1 VEKGNNKMTS
11 QTLKDIIITNK
22 EINGYMDKREA
33 GEHLKIKTPKD
44 YVGDVKSYF
53 NEDLTSG
60 LALPFN
66 TTHSDFRVRSGEVS
80 LVTGY
85 SGHGKSA
92 WLNYVM
98 LHLLQQQKS
107 MIASFEMLPKQ
118 TLGRMCQQTGEAMPN
133 DEYIESF
140 INKLE
145 KRLFM
150 YDTEGETTTAKKV
163 QEVIYYCAEK
173 LDVKLMV
180 IDSLMKCGIP
190 SEDYAGQK
198 KFVDDLCVSA
208 RDLGI
213 HIFLVA
219 HSRKTA
225 SEDDGSSKF
234 DVSGSSDITNLVDN
248 VLSVHRNKKRE
259 REMAE
264 GGIDEK
270 IMSQAPCSVFLLKQ
284 RHGQGTESKWG
295 LGYKPET
302 LEYTERW

>member
-1 VEKGNNKMTS
+1 MTS
-11 QTLKDIIITNK
+11 QTLEDILITDK
-22 EINGYMDKREA
+22 EVSGYMEA
-33 GEHLKIKTPKD
+33 RDNSEHLKIKNPSD
-44 YVGDVKSYF
+44 YTEEVIKHF

-60 LALPFN
+60 LALPFHK
-66 TTHSDFRVRSGEVS
+66 THTDFRVRDGEVT

-92 WLNYVM
+92 WLNYVI

-107 MIASFEMLPKQ
+107 MIASFEMLAKT
-118 TLGRMCQQTGEAMPN
+118 TLSRMCQQTGEAMPN
-133 DEYIESF
+133 DNYITDF

-145 KRLFM
+145 KRLYM
-150 YDTEGETTTAKKV
+150 YDPQGETSAKKV
-163 QEVIYYCAEK
+163 LEVLYFASET
-173 LDVKLMV
+173 LGVKLFV

-190 SEDYAGQK
+190 SEDYAKQK
-198 KFVDDLCVSA
+198 EFVNSLCVAA

-225 SEDDGSSKF
+225 SEDEGSTKF

-270 IMSQAPCSVFLLKQ
+270 IMNSSPCSVYLLKQ
-284 RHGQGTESKWG
+284 RHGQGTETSWG
-295 LGYKPET
+295 LGYKPKT
-302 LEYTERW
+302 LEYTETW

>member
-1 VEKGNNKMTS
+1 MTS
-11 QTLKDIIITNK
+11 QTLEDILITNK
-22 EINGYMDKREA
+22 EIDGYMEKRET

-53 NEDLTSG
+53 NDDLTSG

-198 KFVDDLCVSA
+198 RFVDDLCVSA

>member
-1 VEKGNNKMTS
+1 MTS
-11 QTLKDIIITNK
+11 QTLEDILITNK
-22 EINGYMDKREA
+22 EIDGYMETRDT

-133 DEYIESF
+133 DEYVESF

-150 YDTEGETTTAKKV
+150 YDTKGETTTPKKV
-163 QEVIYYCAEK
+163 QEVVYYCAEK
-173 LDVKLMV
+173 LGVKLMV

-198 KFVDDLCVSA
+198 KFIDDLCISA

-284 RHGQGTESKWG
+284 RHGQGTESRWG

>member
-1 VEKGNNKMTS
+1 MVA
-11 QTLKDIIITNK
+11 QTLEDILITNQ
-22 EINGYMDKREA
+22 EIDGYMETRET

-44 YVGDVKSYF
+44 YVGAVKSYF
-53 NEDLTSG
+53 NDDLTSG

-145 KRLFM
+145 KRLYM

-198 KFVDDLCVSA
+198 RFVDDLCVSA

-259 REMAE
+259 RELAE

>member
-1 VEKGNNKMTS
+1 MTA
-11 QTLKDIIITNK
+11 QTLEDILITNK
-22 EINGYMDKREA
+22 EIDGYMDKRNT

-44 YVGDVKSYF
+44 YRGDVKTYF
-53 NEDLTSG
+53 NDDVISG

-66 TTHSDFRVRSGEVS
+66 ATHKDFRVRSGEVT

-98 LHLLQQQKS
+98 LHLLQQQKA

-118 TLGRMCQQTGEAMPN
+118 TLGRMCQQTGEAVPN
-133 DEYIESF
+133 DDYVDDF
-140 INKLE
+140 INTLE

-163 QEVIYYCAEK
+163 QEVVYYCAEK
-173 LDVKLMV
+173 LGVKLMV

-190 SEDYAGQK
+190 SEDYARQK
-198 KFVDDLCVSA
+198 QFVDDLCVSA

-219 HSRKTA
+219 HSRKT
-225 SEDDGSSKF
+225 STEDEGSSKF

-248 VLSVHRNKKRE
+248 ILSVHRNKKRE
-259 REMAE
+259 RELAE
-264 GGIDEK
+264 GGLDEK
-270 IMSQAPCSVFLLKQ
+270 IMNSPPCSVYLLKQ
-284 RHGQGTESKWG
+284 RHGQGIETRWSF
-295 LGYKPET
+295 GYKPDT

>member
-1 VEKGNNKMTS
+1 MTS
-11 QTLKDIIITNK
+11 QTLEDILITNK
-22 EINGYMDKREA
+22 EIDGYMETRDT

-133 DEYIESF
+133 DEYVESF

-163 QEVIYYCAEK
+163 QEVVYYCAEK
-173 LDVKLMV
+173 LGVKLMV

-284 RHGQGTESKWG
+284 RHGQGTESRWG

>member
-1 VEKGNNKMTS
+1 MTA
-11 QTLKDIIITNK
+11 QTLEDILITDK
-22 EINGYMDKREA
+22 EVSGYMETRDT
-33 GEHLKIKTPKD
+33 GEHRKIKTPKD
-44 YVGDVKSYF
+44 YVDDVKSYF
-53 NEDLTSG
+53 NDDLTSG
-60 LALPFN
+60 LALPFSN
-66 TTHSDFRVRSGEVS
+66 THNDFRVREGEVS

-98 LHLLQQQKS
+98 LHLLQQQNS

-118 TLGRMCQQTGEAMPN
+118 TLGRMCKQTGEAVPS
-133 DEYIESF
+133 DEYVESF
-140 INKLE
+140 LNKLQ
-145 KRLFM
+145 KRLYM
-150 YDTEGETTTAKKV
+150 YDTQGETTTAKRV
-163 QEVIYYCAEK
+163 LEVLYYGAEK
-173 LDVKLMV
+173 LNVKLFV
-180 IDSLMKCGIP
+180 VDSLMKCGIP

-198 KFVDDLCVSA
+198 RFIDELCVSA

-259 REMAE
+259 RELAE
-264 GGIDEK
+264 GGLDEK
-270 IMSQAPCSVFLLKQ
+270 IMNQAPCSVYLLKQ

>member
-1 VEKGNNKMTS
+1 MVT
-11 QTLKDIIITNK
+11 QTLDDILITNK
-22 EINGYMDKREA
+22 EINGYMEKREA
-33 GEHLKIKTPKD
+33 GEHLKVKTPKD
-44 YVGDVKSYF
+44 YVDDVKSYF
-53 NEDLTSG
+53 NDDLTSG
-60 LALPFN
+60 LALPFS
-66 TTHSDFRVRSGEVS
+66 TTHSDFRIREGEVT

-118 TLGRMCQQTGEAMPN
+118 TLGRMCKQTGEAVPN
-133 DEYIESF
+133 DEYIDDF
-140 INKLE
+140 LNKVQ
-145 KRLFM
+145 KRLYM
-150 YDTEGETTTAKKV
+150 YDTAGEATTAKKI
-163 QEVIYYCAEK
+163 QEVVYYCAEK
-173 LDVKLMV
+173 LGVKLIV

-198 KFVDDLCVSA
+198 RFVDDLCVSA

-248 VLSVHRNKKRE
+248 VVSIHRNKKRE
-259 REMAE
+259 RETAE

-270 IMSQAPCSVFLLKQ
+270 IMNQAPCSMYLLKQ
-284 RHGQGTESKWG
+284 RHGQGTEAKWG
-295 LGYKPET
+295 LGYVPAT

>member
-1 VEKGNNKMTS
+1 MVA
-11 QTLKDIIITNK
+11 QTLEDILITNQ
-22 EINGYMDKREA
+22 EIDGYMETRET

-53 NEDLTSG
+53 NDDLTSG

-145 KRLFM
+145 KRLYM
-150 YDTEGETTTAKKV
+150 YDTEGETTTAKRV
-163 QEVIYYCAEK
+163 LEVLYYGAEK
-173 LDVKLMV
+173 LGVKLFV

-198 KFVDDLCVSA
+198 RFVDELCVSA

>member
-1 VEKGNNKMTS
+1 MTS
-11 QTLKDIIITNK
+11 QTLEDILITNK
-22 EINGYMDKREA
+22 EIDGYMETRDT

-133 DEYIESF
+133 DEYVESF

-145 KRLFM
+145 KRLYM

-163 QEVIYYCAEK
+163 QEVVYYCAEK
-173 LDVKLMV
+173 LGVKLMV

-270 IMSQAPCSVFLLKQ
+270 IMSQAPCSVYLLKQ
-284 RHGQGTESKWG
+284 RHGQGTESRWG

>member
-1 VEKGNNKMTS
+1 MTS
-11 QTLKDIIITNK
+11 QTLEDILITNQ
-22 EINGYMDKREA
+22 EIDGYMETRET

-44 YVGDVKSYF
+44 YVGAVKSYF
-53 NEDLTSG
+53 NDDLTSG

-66 TTHSDFRVRSGEVS
+66 TTHSDFRVRGGEVTI
-80 LVTGY
+80 VTGY

-98 LHLLQQQKS
+98 LHLLQQQKA

-118 TLGRMCQQTGEAMPN
+118 TLGRMCQQTGEAVPN

-163 QEVIYYCAEK
+163 QEVVYYCAEK
-173 LDVKLMV
+173 LGVKLMV

-198 KFVDDLCVSA
+198 RFVDDLCVSA
-208 RDLGI
+208 RDLGV

-219 HSRKTA
+219 HSKKTA
-225 SEDDGSSKF
+225 SEDEGSNKF

-248 VLSVHRNKKRE
+248 VLSVHRNKRRE
-259 REMAE
+259 RELAE

-270 IMSQAPCSVFLLKQ
+270 IMHQAPCSVYLLKQ
-284 RHGQGTESKWG
+284 RHGQGTEAKWG

>member
-1 VEKGNNKMTS
+1 MT
-11 QTLKDIIITNK
+11 KIFDDILITNK
-22 EINGYMDKREA
+22 EIDGYMEKRNT

-44 YVGDVKSYF
+44 YTSDVKSYF
-53 NEDLTSG
+53 NDDLTSG
-60 LALPFN
+60 LALPFSH
-66 TTHSDFRVRSGEVS
+66 THNDFRVREGEVT

-92 WLNYVM
+92 WLNYIM
-98 LHLLQQQKS
+98 LHLLQQQKT

-118 TLGRMCQQTGEAMPN
+118 TLGRMCKQTGEAVPN
-133 DEYIESF
+133 DDYVEDF
-140 INKLE
+140 LNKLQ
-145 KRLFM
+145 KRLYM

-163 QEVIYYCAEK
+163 QEVVYWSAEK
-173 LDVKLMV
+173 LGVKLMV

-198 KFVDDLCVSA
+198 QFVDDLCVSA

-219 HSRKTA
+219 HSKKTA
-225 SEDDGSSKF
+225 SEDEGSNKF

-248 VLSVHRNKKRE
+248 VISVHRNKKRE

-270 IMSQAPCSVFLLKQ
+270 IMNQAPCSVYLLKQ
-284 RHGQGTESKWG
+284 RHGQGVETKWG
-295 LGYKPET
+295 LGYVPPT
-302 LEYTERW
+302 LEYKERW

>member
-1 VEKGNNKMTS
+1 MVA
-11 QTLKDIIITNK
+11 QTLEDILITNQ
-22 EINGYMDKREA
+22 EIDGYMETRET

-44 YVGDVKSYF
+44 YVGAVKSYF
-53 NEDLTSG
+53 NDDLTSG

-145 KRLFM
+145 KRLYM
-150 YDTEGETTTAKKV
+150 YDTEGETTTAKRV
-163 QEVIYYCAEK
+163 LEVLYYGAEK
-173 LDVKLMV
+173 LGVKLFV

-198 KFVDDLCVSA
+198 RFVDELCVSA

-259 REMAE
+259 REVAE

-270 IMSQAPCSVFLLKQ
+270 IMSQSPCSVYLLKQ

-302 LEYTERW
+302 LEYTETW

>member
-1 VEKGNNKMTS
+1 MTS
-11 QTLKDIIITNK
+11 QTLEDILITNK
-22 EINGYMDKREA
+22 EIDGYMETRDT

-53 NEDLTSG
+53 NDDLTSG

-118 TLGRMCQQTGEAMPN
+118 TLGRMCQQTGEAIPN

-198 KFVDDLCVSA
+198 RFVDDLCVSA

>member
-1 VEKGNNKMTS
+1 MTS
-11 QTLKDIIITNK
+11 QTLEDILITNK
-22 EINGYMDKREA
+22 EIDGYMEKRET

-53 NEDLTSG
+53 NDDLTSG

-118 TLGRMCQQTGEAMPN
+118 TLGRMCQQTGEAIPN

-198 KFVDDLCVSA
+198 RFVDDLCVSA

>member
-1 VEKGNNKMTS
+1 MVT
-11 QTLKDIIITNK
+11 QTLEDMLVTDA
-22 EINGYMDKREA
+22 EISGYMEKRDNQ
-33 GEHLKIKTPKD
+33 EHLKIKNPSE
-44 YVGDVKSYF
+44 YINDVKEYF
-53 NEDLTSG
+53 SEDLTGG
-60 LALPFN
+60 LALPF
-66 TTHSDFRVRSGEVS
+66 TKTHTDFRIRSGEVT
-80 LVTGY
+80 LCTGY

-98 LHLLQQQKS
+98 LHLLQQQKT

-118 TLGRMCQQTGEAMPN
+118 TLGRLCQQSGEAMPN
-133 DEYIESF
+133 DDYIQDF

-145 KRLFM
+145 RRLYM
-150 YDTEGETTTAKKV
+150 YDPQGETSAKKV
-163 QEVIYYCAEK
+163 LEVIYYCAEK
-173 LDVKLMV
+173 LGVKLMV
-180 IDSLMKCGIP
+180 IDSLMKCGIA
-190 SEDYAGQK
+190 SEDYARQK
-198 KFVDDLCVSA
+198 EFVNSLCVAA

-225 SEDDGSSKF
+225 NEDDGSTKM

-270 IMSQAPCSVFLLKQ
+270 VMNSSPCSVYLLKQ
-284 RHGQGTESKWG
+284 RHGQGTETKWG
-295 LGYKPET
+295 FGYLPKT
-302 LEYTERW
+302 FQYTETW

>member
-1 VEKGNNKMTS
+1 MAT
-11 QTLKDIIITNK
+11 QTLEDIIVTDK
-22 EINGYMDKREA
+22 EISGYMEKRDNQ
-33 GEHLKIKTPKD
+33 EHLKIKSPSD
-44 YVGDVKSYF
+44 YLQAVNDYF

-60 LALPFN
+60 LALPFQK
-66 TTHSDFRVRSGEVS
+66 THTDFRVRSGEVT

-118 TLGRMCQQTGEAMPN
+118 TLGRMCQQSGEAMPN
-133 DEYIESF
+133 DEYIQDF
-140 INKLE
+140 INGLE
-145 KRLFM
+145 RRLYM
-150 YDTEGETTTAKKV
+150 YDPEGETTAKKV
-163 QEVIYYCAEK
+163 QEVVYYCAEK
-173 LDVKLMV
+173 LGVKLMV

-190 SEDYAGQK
+190 SEDYARQK
-198 KFVDDLCVSA
+198 EFVNQLCVSA

-248 VLSVHRNKKRE
+248 ILSVHRNKKRE
-259 REMAE
+259 REVAE
-264 GGIDEK
+264 NGGIDEE
-270 IMSQAPCSVFLLKQ
+270 IMSKSPCSVYLLKQ
-284 RHGQGTESKWG
+284 RHGQGTETRWG
-295 LGYKPET
+295 FGYKPKT
-302 LEYTERW
+302 LEYTEAW

>member
-1 VEKGNNKMTS
+1 MTT
-11 QTLKDIIITNK
+11 QTLDDILITNK
-22 EINGYMDKREA
+22 EINGYMETRET

-44 YVGDVKSYF
+44 YIKDVKSYF
-53 NEDLTSG
+53 NDDLTSG
-60 LALPFN
+60 LALPFS
-66 TTHSDFRVRSGEVS
+66 TTHADFRVRSGEVT

-98 LHLLQQQKS
+98 LHLLQQQNS

-118 TLGRMCQQTGEAMPN
+118 TLGRMCMQTGEIMPS
-133 DEYIESF
+133 DEYIEDF
-140 INKLE
+140 LNKLQ
-145 KRLFM
+145 KRLYM

-163 QEVIYYCAEK
+163 QEVVYYCAEK
-173 LDVKLMV
+173 LGVKLMV

-190 SEDYAGQK
+190 SEDYAKQK
-198 KFVDDLCVSA
+198 DFVDNLCVSA

-225 SEDDGSSKF
+225 SEDEGSSKF

-248 VLSVHRNKKRE
+248 VISIHRNKKRE

-270 IMSQAPCSVFLLKQ
+270 IMSQAPCSVYLLKQ
-284 RHGQGTESKWG
+284 RHGQGTETKWG
-295 LGYKPET
+295 LGYKPKTMEYSET
-302 LEYTERW
+302 W

>member
-1 VEKGNNKMTS
+1 MTS
-11 QTLKDIIITNK
+11 QTLEDILITNK
-22 EINGYMDKREA
+22 EIDGYMETRDT

-133 DEYIESF
+133 DEYVESF

-150 YDTEGETTTAKKV
+150 YDTKGETTTPKKV
-163 QEVIYYCAEK
+163 QEVVYYCAEK
-173 LDVKLMV
+173 LGVKLMV

-198 KFVDDLCVSA
+198 KFIDDLCISA

-234 DVSGSSDITNLVDN
+234 DVSGISDITNLVDN

-284 RHGQGTESKWG
+284 RHGQGTESRWG

>member
-1 VEKGNNKMTS
+1 MTA
-11 QTLKDIIITNK
+11 QTLEDILVTDK
-22 EINGYMDKREA
+22 EIEGYMNKRDNQ
-33 GEHLKIKTPKD
+33 EHLKIKNPKE
-44 YVGDVKSYF
+44 YLEDVKSYF
-53 NEDLTSG
+53 NDDLTSG
-60 LALPFN
+60 LGLPFHK
-66 TTHSDFRVRSGEVS
+66 THTDFRVRSGEVT
-80 LVTGY
+80 LCTGY

-98 LHLLQQQKS
+98 LHLLQQQKA

-133 DEYIESF
+133 DDYIADF
-140 INKLE
+140 VNKLE
-145 KRLFM
+145 KRLYM
-150 YDTEGETTTAKKV
+150 YDPEGETSAKKV
-163 QEVIYYCAEK
+163 LEVIYYASEQ
-173 LDVKLMV
+173 LNVKLFCV
-180 IDSLMKCGIP
+180 DSLMKCGIP
-190 SEDYAGQK
+190 SEDYARQK
-198 KFVDDLCVSA
+198 EFVNNLCVAA

-264 GGIDEK
+264 GGLDET
-270 IMSQAPCSVFLLKQ
+270 IMNSSPCSVYLLKQ
-284 RHGQGTESKWG
+284 RHGQGTETKWG
-295 LGYKPET
+295 FGYKPKT
-302 LEYTERW
+302 LEYTETW

>member
-1 VEKGNNKMTS
+1 MTA
-11 QTLKDIIITNK
+11 QTLEDILITDK
-22 EINGYMDKREA
+22 EIEGYMETRDT
-33 GEHLKIKTPKD
+33 GEHLRVRSPSEYLK
-44 YVGDVKSYF
+44 DVKSYF
-53 NEDLTSG
+53 NDDLTSG
-60 LALPFN
+60 LGLPFHK
-66 TTHSDFRVRSGEVS
+66 THTDFRVRSGEVS
-80 LVTGY
+80 IITGY

-98 LHLLQQQKS
+98 LHLLQQQKT

-133 DEYIESF
+133 DEYITDF
-140 INKLE
+140 VNKLE
-145 KRLFM
+145 KRLYM
-150 YDTEGETTTAKKV
+150 YDPEGGNTSAKKV
-163 QEVIYYCAEK
+163 QEVVYYCAEK
-173 LDVKLMV
+173 LGVKLMV

-219 HSRKTA
+219 HSKKTA
-225 SEDDGSSKF
+225 SEDEGSNKF

-270 IMSQAPCSVFLLKQ
+270 IMSQSPCSVYLLKQ
-284 RHGQGTESKWG
+284 RHGQGTETKWG
-295 LGYKPET
+295 FGYKPKT
-302 LEYTERW
+302 LEYTETW

>member
-1 VEKGNNKMTS
+1 MVT
-11 QTLKDIIITNK
+11 QTLEDILITNQ
-22 EINGYMDKREA
+22 EIDGYMETRET

-44 YVGDVKSYF
+44 YVGAVKSYF
-53 NEDLTSG
+53 NDDLTSG

-145 KRLFM
+145 KRLYM

-173 LDVKLMV
+173 LGVKLMV

-198 KFVDDLCVSA
+198 RFVDDLCVSA

-259 REMAE
+259 REVAE

-270 IMSQAPCSVFLLKQ
+270 IMSQSPCSVYLLKQ

>member
-1 VEKGNNKMTS
+1 MTA
-11 QTLKDIIITNK
+11 QTLEDILITDK
-22 EINGYMDKREA
+22 EIEGYMETRDT
-33 GEHLKIKTPKD
+33 GEHLRVRSPSEYLK
-44 YVGDVKSYF
+44 DVKSYF
-53 NEDLTSG
+53 NDDLTSG
-60 LALPFN
+60 LGLPFHK
-66 TTHSDFRVRSGEVS
+66 THTDFRVRSGEVS
-80 LVTGY
+80 IITGY

-98 LHLLQQQKS
+98 LHLLQQQKT

-133 DEYIESF
+133 DEYITDF
-140 INKLE
+140 VNKLE
-145 KRLFM
+145 KRLYM
-150 YDTEGETTTAKKV
+150 YDPEGGNTSAKKV
-163 QEVIYYCAEK
+163 QEVVYYCAEK
-173 LDVKLMV
+173 LGVKLMV

-219 HSRKTA
+219 HSKKTA
-225 SEDDGSSKF
+225 SEDEGSNKF

-270 IMSQAPCSVFLLKQ
+270 IMSQSPCSVYLLKQ
-284 RHGQGTESKWG
+284 RHGQGTETKWG
-295 LGYKPET
+295 FGYKPQT
-302 LEYTERW
+302 LEYTETW

>member
-1 VEKGNNKMTS
+1 MVT
-11 QTLKDIIITNK
+11 QTLDDILITNK
-22 EINGYMDKREA
+22 EINGYMEKREA
-33 GEHLKIKTPKD
+33 GEHLKVKTPKD
-44 YVGDVKSYF
+44 YVDDVKSYF
-53 NEDLTSG
+53 NDDLTSG
-60 LALPFN
+60 LALPFS
-66 TTHSDFRVRSGEVS
+66 TTHSDFRIREGEVT

-118 TLGRMCQQTGEAMPN
+118 TLGRMCKQTGEAVPN
-133 DEYIESF
+133 DEYIDDF
-140 INKLE
+140 LNKVQ
-145 KRLFM
+145 KRLYM
-150 YDTEGETTTAKKV
+150 YDTEGEATTAKKV
-163 QEVIYYCAEK
+163 QEVVYYCAEK
-173 LDVKLMV
+173 LGVKLVV

-198 KFVDDLCVSA
+198 RFVDDLCVSA

-248 VLSVHRNKKRE
+248 VVSIHRNKKRE
-259 REMAE
+259 RETAE

-270 IMSQAPCSVFLLKQ
+270 IMNQAPCSMYLLKQ
-284 RHGQGTESKWG
+284 RHGQGTEAKWG
-295 LGYKPET
+295 LGYVPAT